1 VRVLDERN
9 RGNAGQTN
17 YAASKAGVI
26 GMVHAMAR
34 MVGKKRR
41 AVVRTEP
48 DRRVIGVP
56 HVHEHPVGELPGSV

>member
-26 GMVHAMAR
+26 GMVQAMAR

-41 AVVRTEP
+41 AVVRSL
-48 DRRVIGVP
+48 IGA
-56 HVHEHPVGELPGSV
+56 